1 MQLDS
6 PFIRDQFVREFE
18 SRLALFARY
27 HEDTFPL
34 EEIAHLATPQSAR
47 KILRAVL
54 KIVSRLHQFNIVH
67 NDICLSTLFVAGV
80 FEPDSG
86 LDNIFLSGFSEA
98 TGDMTRAKDDC
109 FQVFRTIQ
117 DFLGQRF
124 VLPKFWTGDAQ
135 LDRLWQHL
143 VEHGNDSWPCTVQEI
158 CHLSDINLSQDT
170 QEPQTISI
178 SKGFSFRHTSKRR
191 VIP

>member
-6 PFIRDQFVREFE
+6 PFIRGQFIRELKP
-18 SRLALFARY
+18 SLGLFARF

-34 EEIAHLATPQSAR
+34 EEIADMATPQSAR
-47 KILRAVL
+47 KLLRAVL
-54 KIVSRLHQFNIVH
+54 KIVARLHQFNIVH
-67 NDICLSTLFVAGV
+67 NDICLSTLLVSGV

-86 LDNIFLSGFSEA
+86 LDNIFLSGFSQA

-117 DFLGQRF
+117 DFFGQRF

-135 LDRLWQHL
+135 LDRLWNHL
-143 VEHGNDSWPCTVQEI
+143 VEHSNDS
-158 CHLSDINLSQDT
+158 
-170 QEPQTISI
+170 
-178 SKGFSFRHTSKRR
+178 
-191 VIP
+191 